1 MFFGFNLRKVV
12 VGLMLF
18 ILTVEASAM
27 RVYCTLEFRQVLDKS
42 LVILNFGKAFTPLT
56 DKAGKQMEFAN
67 RVEALNYMAKE
78 GWVIEPISS
87 LDGVHQVLLMSKE
100 VESEQEI
107 KERFPKLKEAR
118 NE

>member
-56 DKAGKQMEFAN
+56 DKTGKQMEFVN

-78 GWVIEPISS
+78 GWVIEPVTS
-87 LDGVHQVLLMSKE
+87 LDGVHQILLMSKE
-100 VESEQEI
+100 VKNEQEI
-107 KERFPKLKEAR
+107 KERFPMLKVIR

>member
-1 MFFGFNLRKVV
+1 
-12 VGLMLF
+12 
-18 ILTVEASAM
+18 
-27 RVYCTLEFRQVLDKS
+27 
-42 LVILNFGKAFTPLT
+42 
-56 DKAGKQMEFAN
+56 
-67 RVEALNYMAKE
+67 MAKE
-78 GWVIEPISS
+78 GWVIEPITS